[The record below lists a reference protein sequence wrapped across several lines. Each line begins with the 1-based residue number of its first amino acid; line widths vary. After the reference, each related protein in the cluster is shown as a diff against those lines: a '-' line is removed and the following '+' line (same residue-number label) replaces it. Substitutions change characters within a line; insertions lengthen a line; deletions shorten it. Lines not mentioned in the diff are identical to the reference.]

1 MLTFRFLG
9 SERLAKEAAA
19 WPLDFLFRGDGFG
32 RSSVKKEKKQ
42 KNTDFF
48 SYAPVKLENTFK

>member
-1 MLTFRFLG
+1 MG

-32 RSSVKKEKKQ
+32 RSSVKKEKKK